1 MLHIKFV
8 DVGVNVLTTS
18 LKCVPANPL
27 IAPAIISGAGSLLDG
42 LFGAAGSAKAAK
54 YQLQA
59 ARETNQ
65 MNYQIAQENNAFNQR
80 MWEKQNAYNSP
91 VEQRRRLEEAGL
103 NPNLMMN
110 GGSAGT
116 AVTAPTADTSGVQQ
130 VPDIGSTIASGY
142 QQFGNSLSNA
152 ASQIA
157 GMVYNNGL
165 QQANIN
171 KVQAE
176 AQSASQDVRYK
187 ELQNQFAAS
196 QFLADLREKQYRGKI
211 AKQDYYY
218 LRDSMKD
225 RLDAVKIQ
233 NTLTGS
239 QSSYYNQ
246 MAGLVDVQREIAQTN
261 LDWLPLEKQAGL
273 AATLQN
279 VRTMVSQ
286 MHLNYAQAKNAYAMA
301 ALNYAQD
308 AGVRIDN
315 RLKDSTFDL
324 AVKMAGNQV
333 NSEYWNQKNAK
344 LNYYIGNQAYNDS
357 HRGFNPFWRWTG
369 ASPGIV
375 GGAVGYTLGK
385 GKSKFNAPKKIKG
398 FR

>member
-8 DVGVNVLTTS
+8 DVGVNALTS
-18 LKCVPANPL
+18 SSKCNPL
-27 IAPAIISGAGSLLDG
+27 VAPAIIAGAGSLFGG
-42 LFGAAGSAKAAK
+42 LFGAVGSAKAGQ

-91 VEQRRRLEEAGL
+91 VEQRRRLEQAGL

-116 AVTAPTADTSGVQQ
+116 AETAPTADTSGIQQ
-130 VPDIGSTIASGY
+130 VPDVGSTIASGY
-142 QQFGNSLSNA
+142 QQFGNSLSSA

-165 QQANIN
+165 QQANVN
-171 KVQAE
+171 KAQAE
-176 AQSASQDVRYK
+176 AQSASQDARYK

-196 QFLADLREKQYRGKI
+196 QFLADLREKQYRGMI
-211 AKQDYYY
+211 AKSDYEY
-218 LRDSMKD
+218 LRDSMHD
-225 RLDAVKIQ
+225 RLDAVKFQ

-246 MAGLVDVQREIAQTN
+246 MSGLIDVQRQIEHTN
-261 LDWLPLEKQAGL
+261 LDWLPREKQAGL

-279 VRTMVSQ
+279 IQTMVSQ
-286 MHLNYAQAKNAYAMA
+286 MHLNYAQAKNAYAMSV
-301 ALNYAQD
+301 LNYASE
-308 AGVRIDN
+308 AGLRIDN
-315 RLKDSTFDL
+315 RLKDATFDL

-333 NSEYWNQKNAK
+333 NTEYWNQKNAK
-344 LNYYIGNQAYNDS
+344 LNYFIGYQGYDDS
-357 HRGFNPFWRWTG
+357 HSPFNRFWRYTG
-369 ASPGIV
+369 ASPAAA
-375 GGAVGYTLGK
+375 GGAIGYTLGK
-385 GKSKFNAPKKIKG
+385 GKGKLNAPKKVKG

>member
-8 DVGVNVLTTS
+8 DVGVNPITSSSYHDPLT
-18 LKCVPANPL
+18 AGI
-27 IAPAIISGAGSLLDG
+27 IAGAGSLIGG
-42 LFGAAGSAKAAK
+42 LFGGSGSKKAAK

-65 MNYQIAQENNAFNQR
+65 MNYQIAQENNAFNER
-80 MWEKQNAYNSP
+80 MWDKQNAYNSP
-91 VEQRRRLEEAGL
+91 VEQRKRLEQAGL

-110 GGSAGT
+110 GGSSGT
-116 AVTAPTADTSGVQQ
+116 AATAPTADTSGIQH

-165 QQANIN
+165 QQANVN
-171 KVQAE
+171 KAQAE
-176 AQSASQDVRYK
+176 ADSASQDVRYK
-187 ELQNQFAAS
+187 ELQNQFAAA
-196 QFLADLREKQYRGKI
+196 QFLVDLREKQYRGLI
-211 AKQDYYY
+211 AKSDYEY
-218 LRDSMKD
+218 LRDSMQD
-225 RLDAVKIQ
+225 RLDTVKFQ

-246 MAGLVDVQREIAQTN
+246 LAGLVDVQRQIEKTN
-261 LDWLPLEKQAGL
+261 LDWLPREKQAGL

-301 ALNYAQD
+301 ALNYAQE
-308 AGVRIDN
+308 AGVRLN
-315 RLKDSTFDL
+315 NKLQDSIFDL
-324 AVKMAGNQV
+324 SVGMAENNYEQGRADAAQHIFGFNLPYATAYVYNQAGNIRQV
-333 NSEYWNQKNAK
+333 FDKKERTPIST
-344 LNYYIGNQAYNDS
+344 L
-357 HRGFNPFWRWTG
+357 HRKAR
-369 ASPGIV
+369 
-375 GGAVGYTLGK
+375 K
-385 GKSKFNAPKKIKG
+385 PKQ
-398 FR
+398 

>member
-8 DVGVNVLTTS
+8 DVGVNALTS
-18 LKCVPANPL
+18 SSKYVPVNPL
-27 IAPAIISGAGSLLDG
+27 VAPAIISGAGSLLGG
-42 LFGAAGSAKAAK
+42 LFGSGGSVKAAK

-91 VEQRRRLEEAGL
+91 VEQRRRLEQAGL

-110 GGSAGT
+110 GGSSGT
-116 AVTAPTADTSGVQQ
+116 AETVPTADTSGVQQ
-130 VPDIGSTIASGY
+130 VPDVGSTIASGY

-165 QQANIN
+165 QQANVN
-171 KVQAE
+171 KAQAE
-176 AQSASQDVRYK
+176 AQSASQDARYK

-196 QFLADLREKQYRGKI
+196 QFLADLREKQYRGLI
-211 AKQDYYY
+211 AKSDYEY
-218 LRDSMKD
+218 LRDSMQD
-225 RLDAVKIQ
+225 RLDSVKFQ

-246 MAGLVDVQREIAQTN
+246 MSGLIDVQRKIEQTN
-261 LDWLPLEKQAGL
+261 LDWLPREKQAGL

-301 ALNYAQD
+301 ALNYAQE
-308 AGVRIDN
+308 AGVRINN
-315 RLKDSTFDL
+315 RLQDSIFDL
-324 AVKMAGNQV
+324 SVGMAENQYLKGYAEQDQYRRGLNLSV
-333 NSEYWNQKNAK
+333 AQYGAGLVSQGIYPTPKPPRKAK
-344 LNYYIGNQAYNDS
+344 KY
-357 HRGFNPFWRWTG
+357 
-369 ASPGIV
+369 
-375 GGAVGYTLGK
+375 
-385 GKSKFNAPKKIKG
+385 KKK
-398 FR
+398 

>member
-8 DVGVNVLTTS
+8 DVGVNPITSSSYHAPLTS
-18 LKCVPANPL
+18 GI
-27 IAPAIISGAGSLLDG
+27 IAGAGSLFGG
-42 LFGAAGSAKAAK
+42 LFGSKGSSTAAK

-59 ARETNQ
+59 ARETNR
-65 MNYQIAQENNAFNQR
+65 MNYQIAQENNAFNER

-91 VEQRRRLEEAGL
+91 VEQRRRLEQAGL

-110 GGSAGT
+110 GGSAGI
-116 AVTAPTADTSGVQQ
+116 AETAPTADTSGVQQ

-157 GMVYNNGL
+157 GMVYNNDL
-165 QQANIN
+165 QQANAAKAN
-171 KVQAE
+171 AD
-176 AQSASQDVRYK
+176 ANSASQDAQYK
-187 ELQNQFAAS
+187 ALQNQFAAA
-196 QFLADLREKQYRGKI
+196 QFLVDLREKQYRGLI

-218 LRDSMKD
+218 LRDSMQD
-225 RLDAVKIQ
+225 RLDAVKFQ

-246 MAGLVDVQREIAQTN
+246 MAGLVDVQRKIAQTN
-261 LDWLPLEKQAGL
+261 LDWLPREKQAGL

-301 ALNYAQD
+301 ALNYAQE
-308 AGVRIDN
+308 AGVRLN
-315 RLKDSTFDL
+315 NKLQDSIFDL
-324 AVKMAGNQV
+324 SVGMAENKYEQGLWTNEKSRMGFDIPVTNLPGGFVQGVSNLGNGDLT
-333 NSEYWNQKNAK
+333 SYGAGHPIRRYAK
-344 LNYYIGNQAYNDS
+344 
-357 HRGFNPFWRWTG
+357 
-369 ASPGIV
+369 
-375 GGAVGYTLGK
+375 
-385 GKSKFNAPKKIKG
+385 KSK
-398 FR
+398 

>member
-8 DVGVNVLTTS
+8 DVGVNALTS
-18 LKCVPANPL
+18 SSKCNPL
-27 IAPAIISGAGSLLDG
+27 VAPAIIAGAGSMLGG

-91 VEQRRRLEEAGL
+91 VEQRTRLEQAGL
-103 NPNLMMN
+103 NPNLMLN

-116 AVTAPTADTSGVQQ
+116 AETAPTADTSGVQQ

-142 QQFGNSLSNA
+142 QQFGSSLSNA

-165 QQANIN
+165 QQANVN
-171 KVQAE
+171 KAQAE
-176 AQSASQDVRYK
+176 AQSASQDARYK

-196 QFLADLREKQYRGKI
+196 QFLADLREKQYRGLI
-211 AKQDYYY
+211 AKSDYEY
-218 LRDSMKD
+218 LRDSMQD
-225 RLDAVKIQ
+225 RLDVVKFQ

-246 MAGLVDVQREIAQTN
+246 MSGLIDVQRQIEKTN
-261 LDWLPLEKQAGL
+261 LDWLPREKQAGL

-286 MHLNYAQAKNAYAMA
+286 MHLNYAQAKNAYAMS
-301 ALNYAQD
+301 ALNYAQE
-308 AGVRIDN
+308 AGVRINN
-315 RLKDSTFDL
+315 RLQDSIFDL
-324 AVKMAGNQV
+324 SVGMAENQYLKGYAEQDQWRRGLNLSV
-333 NSEYWNQKNAK
+333 PQYGAAIVSQESSPTPKPRRKAKN
-344 LNYYIGNQAYNDS
+344 Y
-357 HRGFNPFWRWTG
+357 
-369 ASPGIV
+369 
-375 GGAVGYTLGK
+375 
-385 GKSKFNAPKKIKG
+385 KK
-398 FR
+398 

>member
-1 MLHIKFV
+1 MLYIKFV
-8 DVGVNVLTTS
+8 DVGVNPITS
-18 LKCVPANPL
+18 SSYHNPL
-27 IAPAIISGAGSLLDG
+27 TAGIIAGAGSLIGG
-42 LFGAAGSAKAAK
+42 LFGGSGSKKAAK

-65 MNYQIAQENNAFNQR
+65 MNYQIAQENNAFNER
-80 MWEKQNAYNSP
+80 MWDKQNAYNSP
-91 VEQRRRLEEAGL
+91 VEQRKRLEQAGL

-116 AVTAPTADTSGVQQ
+116 AETAPTADTSGVQQ

-165 QQANIN
+165 QQANVN
-171 KVQAE
+171 KAQAE
-176 AQSASQDVRYK
+176 ADSASQDVRYK
-187 ELQNQFAAS
+187 ELQNQFAAA
-196 QFLADLREKQYRGKI
+196 QFLADLREKQYRGLI
-211 AKQDYYY
+211 AKSDYQF
-218 LRDSMKD
+218 LRDSMQD
-225 RLDAVKIQ
+225 RLDSVKFQ

-246 MAGLVDVQREIAQTN
+246 MAGLVDVQRQIAQVN
-261 LDWLPLEKQAGL
+261 LDWLPQEKQAGL

-279 VRTMVSQ
+279 IRTMVSQ
-286 MHLNYAQAKNAYAMA
+286 MHLNYASAKSAYAMA
-301 ALNYAQD
+301 MLNFAS
-308 AGVRIDN
+308 ANGIRIDN
-315 RLKDSTFDL
+315 RLKDATFDL

-333 NSEYWNQKNAK
+333 NTEYWNQKNVK
-344 LNYYIGNQAYNDS
+344 LNYFIGNQGYNDS
-357 HRGFNPFWRWTG
+357 HSPLNRFWRWSG
-369 ASPGIV
+369 VSPAAA
-375 GGAVGYTLGK
+375 GGAIGYTLGK
-385 GKSKFNAPKKIKG
+385 GKVKSNAPKKVKG

>member
-8 DVGVNVLTTS
+8 DVGVNPITS
-18 LKCVPANPL
+18 SSYHNPL
-27 IAPAIISGAGSLLDG
+27 TSGIISGAGSLIGG
-42 LFGAAGSAKAAK
+42 LFGGSGSKKAAK

-65 MNYQIAQENNAFNQR
+65 MNYQIAQENNAFNER
-80 MWEKQNAYNSP
+80 MWDKQNAYNSP
-91 VEQRRRLEEAGL
+91 VEQRKRLEQAGL

-116 AVTAPTADTSGVQQ
+116 AETAPTADTSGVQQ

-157 GMVYNNGL
+157 GMVYNNDL
-165 QQANIN
+165 QQAN
-171 KVQAE
+171 VQKAQAD
-176 AQSASQDVRYK
+176 AQSSSEDARYK

-196 QFLADLREKQYRGKI
+196 QFIADLREKQYRGLI
-211 AKQDYYY
+211 AKSDYEY
-218 LRDSMKD
+218 LRDSMQD
-225 RLDAVKIQ
+225 RLDSVKFQ

-246 MAGLVDVQREIAQTN
+246 MAGLVDVQKQIAQVN
-261 LDWLPLEKQAGL
+261 LDWLPQEKQAGL

-279 VRTMVSQ
+279 IRTMVSQ
-286 MHLNYAQAKNAYAMA
+286 MHLNYASAKSAYAA
-301 ALNYAQD
+301 AVLNFASSN
-308 AGVRIDN
+308 GIRIDN
-315 RLKDSTFDL
+315 RLKDATFGL

-333 NSEYWNQKNAK
+333 NTEYWNQKNAK
-344 LNYYIGNQAYNDS
+344 LNYYIGNQGFEDS
-357 HRGFNPFWRWTG
+357 HSPLNRFWRWSG
-369 ASPGIV
+369 ASPAAA
-375 GGAVGYTLGK
+375 GGAIGYTLGK
-385 GKSKFNAPKKIKG
+385 GKVKLNAPKKVKG

>member
-8 DVGVNVLTTS
+8 DVGVNPITSSSYYGSLT
-18 LKCVPANPL
+18 AGI
-27 IAPAIISGAGSLLDG
+27 IAGAGSLIGG
-42 LFGAAGSAKAAK
+42 LFGGSGSKKAAK

-65 MNYQIAQENNAFNQR
+65 MNYQIAQENNAFNER
-80 MWEKQNAYNSP
+80 MWDKQNAYNSP
-91 VEQRRRLEEAGL
+91 VEQRKRLEQAGL

-116 AVTAPTADTSGVQQ
+116 AETAPTADTSGVQQ

-157 GMVYNNGL
+157 GMVYNNDL
-165 QQANIN
+165 QQANVQ
-171 KVQAE
+171 KAQAE
-176 AQSASQDVRYK
+176 AQSSSEDARYK
-187 ELQNQFAAS
+187 ELQNQFAAF
-196 QFLADLREKQYRGKI
+196 QFIADLREKQYRGLI
-211 AKQDYYY
+211 AKSDYEY
-218 LRDSMKD
+218 LRDSMQD
-225 RLDAVKIQ
+225 RLDAVKFQ

-246 MAGLVDVQREIAQTN
+246 MAGLVDVQRQIAQVN
-261 LDWLPLEKQAGL
+261 LDWLPQEKQAGL

-286 MHLNYAQAKNAYAMA
+286 MHLNYASAKSAYAA
-301 ALNYAQD
+301 AVLNFAS
-308 AGVRIDN
+308 ANGIRIDN

-333 NSEYWNQKNAK
+333 NTEYWTQKNAK
-344 LNYYIGNQAYNDS
+344 LNYFIGNQGYGDS
-357 HRGFNPFWRWTG
+357 HSVPNRFWRWSG
-369 ASPGIV
+369 ASPAAA
-375 GGAVGYTLGK
+375 GGAIGYTLGK
-385 GKSKFNAPKKIKG
+385 GKVKMNAPKKVKG

>member
-8 DVGVNVLTTS
+8 DVGVNPLTSSSKCNS
-18 LKCVPANPL
+18 LV
-27 IAPAIISGAGSLLDG
+27 APAIISGAGSMLGG

-91 VEQRRRLEEAGL
+91 VEQRRRLEQAGL

-116 AVTAPTADTSGVQQ
+116 AETAPTADTSGVQQ

-142 QQFGNSLSNA
+142 QQFGSSLSNA

-165 QQANIN
+165 QQANVN
-171 KVQAE
+171 KAQAE
-176 AQSASQDVRYK
+176 AQSASQDARYK

-196 QFLADLREKQYRGKI
+196 QFLADLREKQYRGLI
-211 AKQDYYY
+211 AKSDFEF
-218 LRDSMKD
+218 LRDSMQD
-225 RLDAVKIQ
+225 RLDAVKFQ

-246 MAGLVDVQREIAQTN
+246 MSGLIDVQRKIEQTN
-261 LDWLPLEKQAGL
+261 LDWLPREKQAGL

-301 ALNYAQD
+301 ALNYSQE
-308 AGVRIDN
+308 AGVRINN
-315 RLKDSTFDL
+315 RLQDSIFDL
-324 AVKMAGNQV
+324 SVGMAENQYLKGYAEQDQWRRGLNLSVPQYGAAVVSQQSSPTPKPPR
-333 NSEYWNQKNAK
+333 KAK
-344 LNYYIGNQAYNDS
+344 KY
-357 HRGFNPFWRWTG
+357 
-369 ASPGIV
+369 
-375 GGAVGYTLGK
+375 
-385 GKSKFNAPKKIKG
+385 KK
-398 FR
+398 